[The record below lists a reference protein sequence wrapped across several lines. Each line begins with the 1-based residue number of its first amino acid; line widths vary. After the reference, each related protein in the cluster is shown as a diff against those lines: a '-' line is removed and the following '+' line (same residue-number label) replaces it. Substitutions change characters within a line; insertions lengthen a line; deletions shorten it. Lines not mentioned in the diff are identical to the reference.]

1 MSSNPHVIQSIQGGR
16 DDAIAARKSNAML
29 GDDLL
34 YDADRPRE
42 LLTSEIDLISRVDQF
57 RSSTTSL
64 QGLMTAEAKNV
75 QPSAQLKV

>member
-1 MSSNPHVIQSIQGGR
+1 MSSNPHVIQSIQGGQ